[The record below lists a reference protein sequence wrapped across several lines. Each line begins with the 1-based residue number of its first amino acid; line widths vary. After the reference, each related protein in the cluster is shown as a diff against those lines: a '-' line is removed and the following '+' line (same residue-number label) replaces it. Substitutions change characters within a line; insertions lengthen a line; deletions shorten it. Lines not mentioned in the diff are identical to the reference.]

1 MVFHFCKRSDKNK
14 LERVQERA
22 LRAVFQDKT
31 SCYEELL
38 VKANLH
44 TLNNKCLQDIT
55 ILMYKVKNELAPKS
69 LQCLFERQ
77 ITGYNLRNSDFKLPD
92 YKTVRFGKH
101 SIKYLGPILWSKIA
115 QDIRNSQSLQI
126 YKTRIRKEEDISR
139 LVTFSC
145 KNCKLCN

>member
-1 MVFHFCKRSDKNK
+1 MLFVPNFNTTGNEMVLLINQNK

-44 TLNNKCLQDIT
+44 TLNNKRLQDIA

-69 LQCLFERQ
+69 SAMLVQKTNNWLQL
-77 ITGYNLRNSDFKLPD
+77 TKLG
-92 YKTVRFGKH
+92 F
-101 SIKYLGPILWSKIA
+101 
-115 QDIRNSQSLQI
+115 
-126 YKTRIRKEEDISR
+126 
-139 LVTFSC
+139 
-145 KNCKLCN
+145 